1 MPCKIGLGG
10 SVMRILL
17 AEDEMDL
24 NDILTMKLS
33 DAGYSVDSC
42 LDGEEA
48 LLYLS
53 SAVYDVVIL
62 DIMMPKRDGISVLE
76 TMRKKGMNTPVLFLT
91 ARDAVEDRVR
101 GLDAGANDYLVKP
114 FSLEELMARVRVL
127 TRAFHGS
134 SGNVLTADDLTLDIA
149 SHEVKRGGKQI
160 PLSAKEYQLL
170 EYLLHN
176 KGIVLSRE
184 KIENHIWNFDYE
196 GGTNVVDVYISYL
209 RKKIDQKGQKKLI
222 HTVRGTGYV
231 LREG

>member
-1 MPCKIGLGG
+1 
-10 SVMRILL
+10 MRILL

-101 GLDAGANDYLVKP
+101 GLDAGATDYLVKP

-127 TRAFHGS
+127 TRTFHGS

-184 KIENHIWNFDYE
+184 KIFKTSFSKY
-196 GGTNVVDVYISYL
+196 GAAYKT
-209 RKKIDQKGQKKLI
+209 LI
-222 HTVRGTGYV
+222 FPTLNRDCTEK
-231 LREG
+231 REEY

>member
-1 MPCKIGLGG
+1 
-10 SVMRILL
+10 MRILL

-53 SAVYDVVIL
+53 SAAYDVVIL

-76 TMRKKGMNTPVLFLT
+76 TMRKKGINTPVLFLT
-91 ARDAVEDRVR
+91 ARDAIEDRVR

-149 SHEVKRGGKQI
+149 SHEVRRGGKQI

-176 KGIVLSRE
+176 KGLVLSRE

-209 RKKIDQKGQKKLI
+209 RKKIDGNGQKKLI
-222 HTVRGTGYV
+222 HTVRGAGYV
-231 LREG
+231 LRES

>member
-1 MPCKIGLGG
+1 
-10 SVMRILL
+10 MRILL

-53 SAVYDVVIL
+53 SAAYDVVIL

-91 ARDAVEDRVR
+91 ARDAIEDRVR

-114 FSLEELMARVRVL
+114 FPWMSSWRGCESSPGPSMAAAEMSSLRM
-127 TRAFHGS
+127 T
-134 SGNVLTADDLTLDIA
+134 
-149 SHEVKRGGKQI
+149 
-160 PLSAKEYQLL
+160 
-170 EYLLHN
+170 
-176 KGIVLSRE
+176 
-184 KIENHIWNFDYE
+184 
-196 GGTNVVDVYISYL
+196 
-209 RKKIDQKGQKKLI
+209 
-222 HTVRGTGYV
+222 
-231 LREG
+231 